1 MRQLHLNLHGGVAGD
16 MLVAAL
22 ADAGDGR
29 ATLERTLASL
39 PLPHGAFAWELRR
52 EQRGGFT
59 GLRFDVACPEEHE
72 HRRLADVLAILG
84 AADLSPRARGWA
96 RAAFHALA
104 AAEGEAHGCAA
115 EEVHFHEVG
124 AVDAI
129 VDVAAACALLDALDV
144 GAVHATA
151 VPVGSGTVHAAH
163 GELPVPAPGTLRLL
177 AGMPVCGTRLRGE
190 RATPTGVA
198 LLRAWGTRFDERP
211 AATLEQA
218 GVGLGAREFD
228 DRANLL
234 RAEVERVAVGQEW
247 LIEFRALV
255 DDRTGE
261 EIGAAL
267 DALRAAG
274 AVEAF
279 ALAACAKKNRPAF
292 EVVVLADAE
301 RQEELRTLCFRHLG
315 TLGLR
320 VSPLRRSRL
329 PRTTAERDGALGRLP
344 YKVRETPDGPRA
356 KPEFDALRAS
366 TAARGLTPREA
377 RDRLADRAG
386 GDDLGA

>member
-1 MRQLHLNLHGGVAGD
+1 MHLNLHGGVAGD

-39 PLPHGAFAWELRR
+39 PLPRGAFAWALRR
-52 EQRGGFT
+52 EQRGGFA
-59 GLRFDVACPEEHE
+59 GLRFDVTCPEEHE
-72 HRRLADVLAILG
+72 HRHLADVLALLAG
-84 AADLSPRARGWA
+84 AELTPRARAWA
-96 RAAFHALA
+96 DAAFHALA
-104 AAEGEAHGCAA
+104 VAEGEAHGCAA

-144 GAVHATA
+144 GAIHATA

-177 AGMPVCGTRLRGE
+177 AGMPICGTRLRGE

-211 AATLEQA
+211 AASVEQV
-218 GVGLGAREFD
+218 GVGLGAREFE

-255 DDRTGE
+255 DDRSGE

-274 AVEAF
+274 AIEAF
-279 ALAACAKKNRPAF
+279 ALAASAKKHRPAF
-292 EVVVLADAE
+292 EIVVLADAE
-301 RQEELRTLCFRHLG
+301 RQESLRTLCFRHLG

-329 PRTTAERDGALGRLP
+329 PRTLEERDTALGRLP
-344 YKVRETPDGPRA
+344 FKVRETPDGAQA
-356 KPEFDALRAS
+356 KPEFDALRAR
-366 TAARGLTPREA
+366 AAAHGLTPREA
-377 RDRLADRAG
+377 RARLAPG
-386 GDDLGA
+386 GESHGDDVGA